1 MTAGTFWKHMRAI
14 ERHVAPIVKA
24 PTQKGIIMATVRD
37 VEDKVRESTNSGDA
51 AEVSAQ
57 LAQLREDL
65 SNLASSVK
73 ALGAGVSAEV
83 KAKASRVADDA
94 YVASE
99 EAVHTVRNEIQS
111 INDNL
116 TEQVQRNPLQSLGIA
131 AAAGFLLAIFTRR

>member
-1 MTAGTFWKHMRAI
+1 
-14 ERHVAPIVKA
+14 
-24 PTQKGIIMATVRD
+24 MATVRD
-37 VEDKVRESTNSGDA
+37 VEDKVRESINSGDA

>member
-1 MTAGTFWKHMRAI
+1 
-14 ERHVAPIVKA
+14 
-24 PTQKGIIMATVRD
+24 MATVRD
-37 VEDKVRESTNSGDA
+37 VEDKVRESINDGNE

-65 SNLASSVK
+65 ANLASSVK
-73 ALGAGVSAEV
+73 ALGAGVSADV
-83 KAKASRVADDA
+83 KAKAARVADDA

-99 EAVHTVRNEIQS
+99 EAVQNVRHEIQS

-116 TEQVQRNPLQSLGIA
+116 VEQVQRNPIQSLGIA